1 VIIVLTLW
9 LIPVMRENGVYK
21 LEKIATWVVSRGMRT
36 VKGRTPKCE
45 SGEDEVFWALNK
57 N

>member
-1 VIIVLTLW
+1 
-9 LIPVMRENGVYK
+9 MRENGVYK